1 MNKEKKLVG
10 DDFMNIKENLKCF
23 ECKKI
28 HISKESI
35 KFDNKYFCSVD
46 CYFKF
51 LNTLERKE
59 ILKELRK

>member
-1 MNKEKKLVG
+1 
-10 DDFMNIKENLKCF
+10 MNIKENLKCF